1 MNAAGERLAA
11 RYWSSALT
19 LILVVALFLRW
30 PFPEPSWTHV
40 DEWVLVVF
48 PLGFWSGDLNPHF
61 FNYPTFHLY
70 LLSAIYYL
78 YYLLAGEST
87 ATHFLTYRYF
97 VDDADLVAIARG
109 VGSLMSAGTV
119 GACAFLARRLYGSMG
134 GLVAASFAAVM
145 LLPVR
150 FSHLAITD
158 NPAVLWI
165 TLALL
170 WAVRMVQE
178 RGRWDAAVAGVFV
191 GLATA
196 TKFPSALIAVA
207 VVVAAFMIK
216 PTLRQH
222 HLWVA
227 GASGLATTLLVTP
240 YVFLDWS
247 TAWSFVATMGKFH
260 IFANEASPDE
270 ASLLYHV
277 RHNLR
282 YGLGVVGLVF
292 AACGMLWRFRLMR
305 REEVVILSGT
315 VPFLILLASAESV
328 FMRYLLPLV
337 PMLALFAV
345 RFLSLVRVPGSI
357 LSLSL
362 LALIA
367 EPAHASLHTRS
378 LLSSADTR
386 ERAVRW
392 IKENAPQFSYLVNI
406 PASFGNLQIPE
417 PGHVYVRQK
426 HFIKSFEVEELMD
439 AFAWLSQQPNLG
451 PMFLALNTQAVAE
464 DLAVDWKTAKGTALV
479 LQYEHPI
486 LPRPTDS
493 DLRARALGSSRW
505 LAEFSPGRTENAPF
519 DVVDWHFVP
528 LGDFRNS
535 NSTGPGIR
543 IGEIPFGRN
552 VGTIYQ
558 NHFFA
563 AIHGILKANV
573 AMQQQQWERA
583 IEIYDS
589 VDKLSVPL
597 TEALTM
603 DYLYD
608 YYFNLGLAHHHLG
621 EFDKAVA
628 YWEEN
633 VRLQPQT
640 AKPYNN
646 LAAAHF
652 RLGDVVRAA
661 EVWEQAISL
670 EPDYPEAHFNLG
682 NALFNQQ
689 QYGRAAEAWTRAIQ
703 LKPDYGQAH
712 YGLGNISYELGEWDR
727 ALSAYE
733 TALQFSPNEAN
744 IHYNVAQVHLRRSRL
759 EAAVESFER
768 VVELLPD
775 DAEAL
780 LELGK
785 LHAHLGKSEDA
796 RKSFERVLT
805 VAPNHPQAE
814 EIRGALGAL

>member
-1 MNAAGERLAA
+1 M
-11 RYWSSALT
+11 
-19 LILVVALFLRW
+19 
-30 PFPEPSWTHV
+30 

-78 YYLLAGEST
+78 YYLLAGDST

-97 VDDADLVAIARG
+97 VDDGDLVAIARG
-109 VGSLMSAGTV
+109 VGSIMSAGTV
-119 GACAFLARRLYGSMG
+119 GVCALLARRLYGSMG

-178 RGRWDAAVAGVFV
+178 RGRWDAVVAGVFV

-207 VVVAAFMIK
+207 VVVAALMIK
-216 PTLRQH
+216 PTLRQR
-222 HLWVA
+222 HLWEA

-260 IFANEASPDE
+260 IFANDASPDE

-282 YGLGVVGLVF
+282 YGLGVGGLLF
-292 AACGMLWRFRLMR
+292 AAGGMLWRFRRMR
-305 REEVVILSGT
+305 REEIVILSGA
-315 VPFLILLASAESV
+315 VPFLMLLASAESV

-345 RFLSLVRVPGSI
+345 RFVSLLQVRWPVLG
-357 LSLSL
+357 LSL

-378 LLSSADTR
+378 LLSSDDTR

-392 IKENAPQFSYLVNI
+392 INENVSPLSYLVNI
-406 PASFGNLQIPE
+406 PASFGNLQVPE
-417 PGHVYVRQK
+417 PGRVYVRQK
-426 HFIKSFEVEELMD
+426 HFIKSFEVDELMD
-439 AFAWLSQQPNLG
+439 AFAWLGQQPNLG
-451 PMFLALNTQAVAE
+451 PMFLALTTEAVAE
-464 DLAVDWKTAKGTALV
+464 DLAVDWQTAKGTALV
-479 LQYEHPI
+479 LKYEHPI
-486 LPRPTDS
+486 LLRPTTDS
-493 DLRARALGSSRW
+493 DVRARALRSSRW

-519 DVVDWHFVP
+519 DAVDWHFVP
-528 LGDFRNS
+528 LGDFHNM
-535 NSTGPGIR
+535 NSTGPDIR
-543 IGEIPFGRN
+543 VGEIPFGRK

-652 RLGDVVRAA
+652 RLGDLERAA
-661 EVWEQAISL
+661 EVWGQAISL

-682 NALFNQQ
+682 NALFNQRE
-689 QYGRAAEAWTRAIQ
+689 YGRAAEAWTRAIQ

-712 YGLGNISYELGEWDR
+712 YGLGNISYQLGEWDR

-744 IHYNVAQVHLRRSRL
+744 IHYNMAQVHLRRSQFT
-759 EAAVESFER
+759 AAAKSFER
-768 VVELLPD
+768 VVKLLPD
-775 DAEAL
+775 DTEAL

-785 LHAHLGKSEDA
+785 LYAQLGRPTDA

-805 VAPNHPQAE
+805 LAPKHPQAE
-814 EIRGALGAL
+814 EIRRALAAR